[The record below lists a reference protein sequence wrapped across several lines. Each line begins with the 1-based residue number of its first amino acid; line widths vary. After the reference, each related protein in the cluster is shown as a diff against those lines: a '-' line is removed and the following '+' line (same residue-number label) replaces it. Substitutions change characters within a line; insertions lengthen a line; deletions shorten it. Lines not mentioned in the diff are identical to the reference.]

1 MNEIQSDLQAMNV
14 SWFSEDLELYDNQY
28 GFLESIGFT
37 VARLVTLIFGIIV
50 HRATYKLM
58 KRLPNRA
65 VNQLIYPSMVRC
77 LIRLPHRDHPY
88 KTFAFFR
95 GGRGKKL
102 TKFADG

>member
-50 HRATYKLM
+50 YRATYKLM

-77 LIRLPHRDHPY
+77 LIRLPHRDHY
-88 KTFAFFR
+88 GNTGCGVFKR
-95 GGRGKKL
+95 GIQN
-102 TKFADG
+102 